1 MLYMSYPMDTN
12 TANISTRQTAINGL
26 AVVGFVTLVTLGVS
40 LAIYSARYV
49 PTAVGRLGAA
59 AVSLSQI
66 FTPAPR
72 PSLSV
77 VSTASTT
84 IWFGTAPSTGARAT
98 STSAVTPKK
107 PVSDTLTTA
116 GSKTSG
122 TYQID
127 GIGGTP
133 TLSGLPDFVVNI
145 TAVGYFTSTSTDSF
159 IASSTVPS
167 GNRPA
172 VTFTIKNIGTN
183 ATGAWRFSA
192 SIPTQSA
199 YIYQSQPQQSLNPGD
214 SIDYTLGF
222 DRANTGTDKMISV
235 TANFDR
241 TVTESNTDNNSA
253 ATKITILGS

>member
-1 MLYMSYPMDTN
+1 MDTN
-12 TANISTRQTAINGL
+12 TVNTSTRQTAINGL

-49 PTAVGRLGAA
+49 PTAIGRLGAA

-98 STSAVTPKK
+98 SSTPIITPKK
-107 PVSDTLTTA
+107 PVSDTPTTA

-133 TLSGLPDFVVNI
+133 TLSGLPDFVVSI
-145 TAVGYFTSTSTDSF
+145 TSVGYFTSTSTDSF

-172 VTFTIKNIGTN
+172 VTFTIKNSGTN

-222 DRANTGTDKMISV
+222 DRANMGADKMISV